1 MKVIHFDKIPDFF
14 LLIIPYILQT
24 LEMVLLSLV
33 FGTIVAV
40 FVAWMK
46 LGRNTL
52 LKKIAYAYTT
62 IMRCVPSI
70 VLLFLVYYGV
80 IFFVRARFGIQF
92 SGEHK
97 LAYVVVTFTLF
108 QGANVSEIMRSAYE
122 AVDKGQMEAGLSF
135 GLTPFQ
141 TFYRIVFPQA
151 VRYAMPN
158 IGNNI
163 IYLFREGALAYNIG
177 FIDMMGKGMNLKST
191 YVGYDMEVYIALA
204 AIYWPLAIILEQI
217 FKRIEKYLGRTNGAE
232 KMQTVSA
239 KGK

>member
-80 IFFVRARFGIQF
+80 LFFVRARFGIQF
-92 SGEHK
+92 SGEH
-97 LAYVVVTFTLF
+97 
-108 QGANVSEIMRSAYE
+108 
-122 AVDKGQMEAGLSF
+122 
-135 GLTPFQ
+135 
-141 TFYRIVFPQA
+141 
-151 VRYAMPN
+151 
-158 IGNNI
+158 
-163 IYLFREGALAYNIG
+163 
-177 FIDMMGKGMNLKST
+177 
-191 YVGYDMEVYIALA
+191 
-204 AIYWPLAIILEQI
+204 
-217 FKRIEKYLGRTNGAE
+217 
-232 KMQTVSA
+232 
-239 KGK
+239 